1 MFPIDLWRCTIHD
14 FSFVSFRSLLSF
26 HTLDSW
32 RSTDTTWPFI
42 AYISFYSHYSG
53 WTINLVMH
61 LSGLINGAKWPLISF
76 FSSCSHHPSRH
87 LDIGLFL
94 SSPHHIQ
101 VFNLKIRSFRSS
113 FKFVSMQS
121 WHQPMRGNI
130 NYYYWTSW
138 LFRTFSGVFVFVFQ
152 IICLFGFIINSWIF
166 VWLRQKYKYHSQV
179 WAVTKV
185 FLLILHPV
193 ICDCVKV

>member
-1 MFPIDLWRCTIHD
+1 MFPVGLWHCTIHD
-14 FSFVSFRSLLSF
+14 FSFLSFRSLLSF

-32 RSTDTTWPFI
+32 RSTAATWPFMTF
-42 AYISFYSHYSG
+42 ISFYSHYSG

-61 LSGLINGAKWPLISF
+61 LSCLTNGAKWPLISF
-76 FSSCSHHPSRH
+76 FSLLVPIIPH
-87 LDIGLFL
+87 GLFL
-94 SSPHHIQ
+94 SSPQHTQ

-113 FKFVSMQS
+113 FKFVSMRS
-121 WHQPMRGNI
+121 WYQPMRGNI

-166 VWLRQKYKYHSQV
+166 VWLRQTYKYHSQV
-179 WAVTKV
+179 WAVTKG

-193 ICDCVKV
+193 IRDCVKV